1 MASSTLI
8 TDYMQYGTLASRPVT
23 PNTPTNCAPL
33 YYATDTAAL
42 YVWDGAWV
50 QTTGVG
56 APGGGLYG
64 PAISAIPTSA
74 NTGLSTWVNQGSATV
89 ADTAAGILLSAPSN
103 SSSQSINVRSKA
115 SSGAHTYT
123 ALIALNY
130 NWTNVDVYGGISW
143 SDGTKFQAFSIA
155 ANSSGQMTLY
165 VINMA
170 NSTTQ
175 TAVPFSSGTHQNVP
189 PVLWLQTQVDSTKV
203 YYRVSTDGIN
213 FTEVYSVV
221 FASSYL
227 GVQGNYTN
235 IGLQINPYDS
245 NGTVTLMS
253 WAQV

>member
-23 PNTPTNCAPL
+23 PNTPTNCSPL
-33 YYATDTAAL
+33 YYATDTSSL
-42 YVWDGAWV
+42 YIWDGAWV
-50 QTTGVG
+50 QVTGAG
-56 APGGGLYG
+56 AGGGLYA
-64 PAISAIPTSA
+64 PVLSAVPTSA
-74 NTGLSTWVNQGSATV
+74 NTGLTSWVNQGSASVT
-89 ADTAAGILLSAPSN
+89 DTTTGVLLAATTNGSA
-103 SSSQSINVRSKA
+103 QSIHVRSKA

-123 ALIALNY
+123 ALIAFNY

-155 ANSSGQMTLY
+155 ANSSGQTTLY

-175 TAVPFSSGTHQNVP
+175 TAVPFSSGSHQNVP
-189 PVLWLQTQVDSTKV
+189 TLLWLQTQVDSTKV
-203 YYRVSTDGIN
+203 YYRVSLDGIN

-235 IGLQINPYDS
+235 IGIQINPYDS

-253 WAQV
+253 WTQI